1 MRTLLIITT
10 AALLSNAACV
20 RSGSDAPK
28 HQMSAT
34 ATTDPSPEVFAIGTA
49 LTATGAVAENSTS
62 DSFRRGPELYVSVDV
77 TSAST
82 EQTIDVEWLDA
93 RGRKVH
99 SDRRVVNR
107 GHGYATF
114 SSGPT
119 HTWTAGEHRAII
131 TIDGRKV
138 SEKHFSLI

>member
-10 AALLSNAACV
+10 AALLSSTACA
-20 RSGSDAPK
+20 RSSGDTPK
-28 HQMSAT
+28 HQMSAAAT
-34 ATTDPSPEVFAIGTA
+34 AEASPEVFAIGTA

-82 EQTIDVEWLDA
+82 EQTIDVEWLDPRGTRVHAA
-93 RGRKVH
+93 RRIVSRK
-99 SDRRVVNR
+99 N
-107 GHGYATF
+107 GYATF

-119 HTWTAGEHRAII
+119 HTWKPGEHRAVI
-131 TIDGRKV
+131 TIDGRRV
-138 SEKHFSLI
+138 SEKPFSLI